1 MGRRLVR
8 RAAHVI
14 PQSAHEVELLRA
26 DRFELPENTIV
37 PFGVDSELF
46 EPDYEVDDLRQRHEI
61 RPGEQVLLFVGKVMS
76 PKGAFDT
83 LEVVQRLLAAGR
95 KLRLIMIGDVHVR
108 ERDLFA
114 ARLTQD
120 GLERA
125 VILLGAMTDRREIAR
140 YYQLADAVLFP
151 SQYEQFGIVAVEAAQ
166 RQTSRRHSVGI
177 MQSLVPKY
185 EYGLLHRFGDLDQF
199 ARNVVEVLDSPRY
212 REHARQH
219 RREILSSHDWRRISL
234 QTENIY
240 RQVSRHAG
248 G

>member
-1 MGRRLVR
+1 
-8 RAAHVI
+8 
-14 PQSAHEVELLRA
+14 
-26 DRFELPENTIV
+26 
-37 PFGVDSELF
+37 
-46 EPDYEVDDLRQRHEI
+46 
-61 RPGEQVLLFVGKVMS
+61 MS

-95 KLRLIMIGDVHVR
+95 KLRLIMIGDVHAR
-108 ERDLFA
+108 ERHLFA
-114 ARLTQD
+114 ARLTQL

-125 VILLGAMTDRREIAR
+125 VVLLGAMTDRREIAR

-151 SQYEQFGIVAVEAAQ
+151 SQYEQFGIVAVEAAGSG
-166 RQTSRRHSVGI
+166 RPIVGTPVGI

-219 RREILSSHDWRRISL
+219 RREILSSHDWRRISM
-234 QTENIY
+234 QTEHIY
-240 RQVSRHAG
+240 RQVSRHTG
-248 G
+248 D